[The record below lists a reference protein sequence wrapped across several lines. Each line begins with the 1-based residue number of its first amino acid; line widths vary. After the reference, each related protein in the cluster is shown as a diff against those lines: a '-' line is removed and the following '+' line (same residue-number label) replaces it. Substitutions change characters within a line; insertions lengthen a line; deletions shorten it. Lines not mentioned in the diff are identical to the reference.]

1 MSEPERTRI
10 KGVFSSERV
19 AKVGAGTTVRKTT
32 QTMYWYVEEDEN
44 GVIWVQPL
52 NPNYV
57 PSGPKQEVPRDEFLE
72 QYRPEPEFY
81 THKVYPNIRKLN
93 QTIARA
99 ERHRANGET
108 YSAEYEFTNAL
119 KIDEENIRA
128 NFGLGLT
135 YLDRGDTERANDV
148 FERLVK
154 LDAAFEAEHKHLFND
169 FGINLRKNAMYDQAI
184 RYYQRALELSPT
196 DEHLHYNIARAYFAK
211 ADIHH
216 TLEHLRQALTLN
228 PNFSIAKK
236 FLTYL
241 KQQGLLPANA
251 PRTGTPPAPTPA
263 TSSRSPHAPSADHP
277 SDSTPAAGS

>member
-1 MSEPERTRI
+1 MKEKENDQARI
-10 KGVFSSERV
+10 KGVFSSEKV

-32 QTMYWYVEEDEN
+32 QTMYWFAEEDEN
-44 GVIWVQPL
+44 GIIWVQPL

-72 QYRPEPEFY
+72 NYRPEPEFY

-135 YLDRGDTERANDV
+135 YLDRGDTARANDV

-154 LDAAFEAEHKHLFND
+154 LDAAFEPEHKHLFND
-169 FGINLRKNAMYDQAI
+169 FGINLRKNEMYDQAI

-196 DEHLHYNIARAYFAK
+196 DEHLHYNIARAYFSK
-211 ADIHH
+211 AD
-216 TLEHLRQALTLN
+216 LENTVAHLRQALSIN
-228 PNFSIAKK
+228 PDFAIAKK
-236 FLTYL
+236 FLVYL
-241 KQQGLLPANA
+241 KQQGLLPAATA
-251 PRTGTPPAPTPA
+251 PAAP
-263 TSSRSPHAPSADHP
+263 SPPSADSGANH
-277 SDSTPAAGS
+277 TP

>member
-1 MSEPERTRI
+1 MKEKDTEHTRI
-10 KGVFSSERV
+10 KGVFSSEKV

-32 QTMYWYVEEDEN
+32 QTMYWFVEEDEN

-57 PSGPKQEVPRDEFLE
+57 PSGPKQEVPREEFLE
-72 QYRPEPEFY
+72 NYRPEPEFY
-81 THKVYPNIRKLN
+81 THKVYPSIRKLN

-135 YLDRGDTERANDV
+135 YLERGDTARANDV

-169 FGINLRKNAMYDQAI
+169 FGINLRKNEMYDQAI

-211 ADIHH
+211 ADIAN
-216 TLEHLRQALTLN
+216 TVTHLRQALSIN
-228 PNFSIAKK
+228 PDFTIAKK
-236 FLTYL
+236 FLVYL
-241 KQQGLLPANA
+241 KQQGLLPASA
-251 PRTGTPPAPTPA
+251 MPAVPAP
-263 TSSRSPHAPSADHP
+263 SSPSTESDAAP
-277 SDSTPAAGS
+277 TQ